1 MQPTLMDRAL
11 PLLRTMANL
20 AQRMLLPLGLR
31 MSRTVNGHRVR
42 FDPGTDI
49 GMHLFLTG
57 RFEPQAIARC
67 AEYVRPDDVVLDIG
81 ANIGVHTVQF
91 SDLVPQGKVISL
103 EPARATFDYLL
114 RNVAQLQ
121 NVVLL
126 NAALSDKTGL
136 LTFFIAAD
144 NAYSSL
150 KDTHRKPI
158 LRQEIVACFR
168 ADDLLGPMLE
178 GTRVGLVKIDVEGF
192 EHQVLQGMRALIARH
207 RPVIFCEIFGGK
219 SSNPDPQGTLEFCL
233 SLGYDAFVL
242 DGPELRSVSTHD
254 DRYYNYFFIPRSDK
268 QP

>member
-1 MQPTLMDRAL
+1 MQQTLMDHAL
-11 PLLRTMANL
+11 PLMRAMANL
-20 AQRMLLPLGLR
+20 AQRTLLPLGLR

-49 GMHLFLTG
+49 GMHLLVAG
-57 RFEPQAIARC
+57 RFEPQAIAHC
-67 AEYVRPDDVVLDIG
+67 AGYVRPDDIILDIG

-91 SDLVPQGKVISL
+91 SDLVPRGKVISL

-114 RNVAQLQ
+114 RNVARLP

-136 LTFFIAAD
+136 LTFFVAAD

-150 KDTHRKPI
+150 KDTQRKPI
-158 LRQEIVACFR
+158 LRREIVACFR
-168 ADDLLGPMLE
+168 ADDLLGPLLD
-178 GTRVGLVKIDVEGF
+178 GARVGLVKIDVEGF
-192 EHQVLQGMRALIARH
+192 EHQVLQGMQTIIAQH
-207 RPVIFCEIFGGK
+207 RPVIFCEIFGGE
-219 SSNPDPQGTLEFCL
+219 SSNPNPQGTLEFCL

-242 DGPELRSVSTHD
+242 DGTVLRPVATHD
-254 DRYYNYFFIPRSDK
+254 DRHYNYFFVPRSDG